1 MRSSETVLSR
11 LAESLYWIGRYVERA
26 DDTARILDSY
36 VHRMVE
42 DPLNDENEAC
52 RSLYSILG
60 MDPGVEGPIT
70 VTDALESIAYDDANP
85 SSIAGALYGA
95 YQNARRSRDVIS
107 SEMWVALNA
116 TQLELAH
123 AEATS
128 RRLGPAT
135 YLAYVRERTA
145 LFTGLTD
152 STLSRDDG
160 WRFLT
165 LGQCV
170 ERVDMTARLLR
181 ARAVSDEHAPDW
193 LAFLRASG
201 AMEAYMRSTSRLGDA
216 NGIAAFLL
224 LDRIFPRSCL
234 FALNRADALV
244 VELQPDHQRIAA
256 VDHVRQSIA
265 RARATLEFVDAQHVL
280 SQLGDLLEL
289 LELTCLRLDDAITE
303 RFFHRDAIVN
313 WHSEGAT

>member
-1 MRSSETVLSR
+1 MLSR

-42 DPLNDENEAC
+42 DPLNDEDATC
-52 RSLYSILG
+52 RSLFSILG
-60 MDPGVEGPIT
+60 LEPGSGVIT
-70 VTDALESIAYDDANP
+70 ARDALDAIAYDERNP
-85 SSIAGALYGA
+85 SSIAGSLHGA
-95 YQNARRSRDVIS
+95 FENARRSRDVIS
-107 SEMWVALNA
+107 SEMWVAMNA
-116 TQLELAH
+116 THIELTQREGTA
-123 AEATS
+123 

-145 LFTGLTD
+145 LFCGLTD

-165 LGQCV
+165 LGRCV

-181 ARAVSDEHAPDW
+181 ARVASAEHAPDW

-201 AMEAYMRSTSRLGDA
+201 AMEAYMRSNSQLGDA

-224 LDRIFPRSCL
+224 LDRIFPRSAL
-234 FALNRADALV
+234 FSLNSADEMVLN
-244 VELQPDHQRIAA
+244 LQPDNQRIAA
-256 VDHVRQSIA
+256 VDFVRQSIA
-265 RARATLEFVDAQHVL
+265 RARATLEFVDAANVI
-280 SQLGDLLEL
+280 SELGDLLEL
-289 LELTCLRLDDAITE
+289 LESTCFRLDDAITE
-303 RFFHRDAIVN
+303 RFFHRDSVVN
-313 WHSEGAT
+313 WHSEGAL

>member
-1 MRSSETVLSR
+1 MLSR

-36 VHRMVE
+36 IHRMVE

-60 MDPGVEGPIT
+60 MDPGIEGPVT
-70 VTDALESIAYDDANP
+70 VSDALESIAYDDTNP
-85 SSIAGALYGA
+85 SSIAGALHGA

-145 LFTGLTD
+145 LFSGLTD

-160 WRFLT
+160 WRFLA

-181 ARAVSDEHAPDW
+181 ARAASDEHAPDW

-201 AMEAYMRSTSRLGDA
+201 AMEAYMRSTSRLDDA

-234 FALNRADALV
+234 FSLNRADALV
-244 VELQPDHQRIAA
+244 VELQPDNQRIAV

-265 RARATLEFVDAQHVL
+265 QARATLEFVDAQNVL
-280 SQLGDLLEL
+280 AQLGELLEL
-289 LELTCLRLDDAITE
+289 LEITCLRLDDAITE
-303 RFFHRDAIVN
+303 RFFHRNSVVN